1 MRPRVRFIAAARAD
15 ALAAALAIAL
25 AAFTAGDAL
34 AVTVSGT
41 VRRPAAAGPKT
52 VEVNRYRSGGGS
64 KESSDASQ
72 PSSVPCACNPG
83 EFSVV
88 WITGERLPA
97 PVLPAKPPTMA
108 QRDRMFVP
116 AVLAIPAGSTVEFPN
131 DDPFFHN
138 VFSYSKIRSF
148 DLGRYPKGESHGV
161 RFEKPGIVPIFCEI
175 HYSMRAYIHV
185 FETPWFTVSDVQ
197 GRFAIE
203 GVAPGSYTIH
213 VWQENLPEIVRDLT
227 VGGEPVAIE
236 LP

>member
-1 MRPRVRFIAAARAD
+1 MRPRVSFF
-15 ALAAALAIAL
+15 
-25 AAFTAGDAL
+25 AAFVRLAMFFAPVAGAVDAG
-34 AVTVSGT
+34 AVTVDGT
-41 VRRPAAAGPKT
+41 VRRPAAAVTKT
-52 VEVNRYRSGGGS
+52 VEVDRYKTNRGTRAEGD
-64 KESSDASQ
+64 ESR

-83 EFSVV
+83 EFAVV

-97 PVLPAKPPTMA
+97 PVIPARPPTMT

-116 AVLAIPAGSTVEFPN
+116 AVLAVPVGATVEFPN

-161 RFEKPGIVPIFCEI
+161 RFDKPGIVPIFCEI

-185 FETPWFTVSDVQ
+185 FATPWFTVSDIQ
-197 GRFAIE
+197 GRFSID

-213 VWQENLPEIVRDLT
+213 VWQENLPEIVRDITVGDAGLT
-227 VGGEPVAIE
+227 VD
-236 LP
+236 LQ